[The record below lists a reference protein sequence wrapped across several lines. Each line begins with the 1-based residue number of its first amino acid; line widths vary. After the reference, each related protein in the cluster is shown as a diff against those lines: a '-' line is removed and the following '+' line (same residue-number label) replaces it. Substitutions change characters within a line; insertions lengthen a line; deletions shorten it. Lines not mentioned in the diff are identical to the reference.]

1 MTKLQGRLKQNIALT
16 GSVGTSS
23 KLSGNIQL
31 AVGGAKTY
39 GELPDKPKL
48 NGEEIVGE
56 KVSADYG
63 LQDKMEAMTPQ
74 DIDKVI
80 FGGSFK

>member
-1 MTKLQGRLKQNIALT
+1 MNKLTGQIKQNQKIT
-16 GSVGTSS
+16 GSLKIS
-23 KLSGNIQL
+23 L
-31 AVGGAKTY
+31 GGAKTY

-48 NGEEIVGE
+48 NGKEIVGE
-56 KVSADYG
+56 KVSSYYG

>member
-1 MTKLQGRLKQNIALT
+1 MK
-16 GSVGTSS
+16 SS
-23 KLSGNIQL
+23 TN
-31 AVGGAKTY
+31 GAKTY

-80 FGGSFK
+80 FGVSSLTSNGSFRSSKEIVMALS

>member
-1 MTKLQGRLKQNIALT
+1 MI
-16 GSVGTSS
+16 
-23 KLSGNIQL
+23 KLSGSLKQDGVLSGHIDTSRQL
-31 AVGGAKTY
+31 SGKMKLSVGGAKTY

-48 NGEEIVGE
+48 NSVEIVGD

-74 DIDKVI
+74 DIDKII

>member
-1 MTKLQGRLKQNIALT
+1 MTKLTGHIHKTKTLT
-16 GSVGTSS
+16 GSIT
-23 KLSGNIQL
+23 I
-31 AVGGAKTY
+31 ATGGAKTY